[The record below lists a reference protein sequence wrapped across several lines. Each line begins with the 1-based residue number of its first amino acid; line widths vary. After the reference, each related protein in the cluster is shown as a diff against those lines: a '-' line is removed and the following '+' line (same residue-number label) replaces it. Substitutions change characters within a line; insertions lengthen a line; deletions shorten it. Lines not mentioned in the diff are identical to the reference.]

1 MHHPKSPPAAHSFLL
16 PSKYDVT
23 DDCLPELIFWTCN
36 QKWLRIV
43 LSDLGAVSSVVEHY
57 LDTVGVTGSKPVSR
71 TILVVDN
78 KGVRQSFKKVDATNR
93 KALVLMHIKTQ
104 RYY

>member
-1 MHHPKSPPAAHSFLL
+1 ML
-16 PSKYDVT
+16 PTIACQK
-23 DDCLPELIFWTCN
+23 LIFWTCN

-71 TILVVDN
+71 TIPQCLYPRKKYRKLLIN
-78 KGVRQSFKKVDATNR
+78 KRLHSIFDIASNYPIPASCCT
-93 KALVLMHIKTQ
+93 
-104 RYY
+104 